1 MQTAHL
7 WAPVAEKEL
16 CPSGQP
22 HLAPQGQ
29 GAVTP
34 CPGRCKCFNQ
44 TSSSR
49 MLVGRT
55 QPHLLFSP
63 HCQQPRSIT
72 GFDLTSVRM
81 CQVLSHIVGLWYQYG
96 LCLVAETFRVTLFR
110 LRMALPSGSQSQ
122 CCTCTCFFPLQL
134 RKQLQESNS
143 TNQISDSKISLIQD
157 TIQRKYIPIL
167 DYFFWEGRSE
177 GLYCRLFFF
186 NVRGIEIIL

>member
-7 WAPVAEKEL
+7 WALVAGKEL

-22 HLAPQGQ
+22 PLAPQGQ

-34 CPGRCKCFNQ
+34 CPGHCKVFSQ

-63 HCQQPRSIT
+63 CCQQPQSTT
-72 GFDLTSVRM
+72 GFDLMSVRM
-81 CQVLSHIVGLWYQYG
+81 GQVLRHIVGLWYQYG
-96 LCLVAETFRVTLFR
+96 LCLVAETFCVTLFR
-110 LRMALPSGSQSQ
+110 LRMALPSDSQSK

-134 RKQLQESNS
+134 RKQLQESIS

-157 TIQRKYIPIL
+157 TTQRKYIPIS
-167 DYFFWEGRSE
+167 DCFFWEGRGE
-177 GLYCRLFFF
+177 GFHCRLFFM
-186 NVRGIEIIL
+186 